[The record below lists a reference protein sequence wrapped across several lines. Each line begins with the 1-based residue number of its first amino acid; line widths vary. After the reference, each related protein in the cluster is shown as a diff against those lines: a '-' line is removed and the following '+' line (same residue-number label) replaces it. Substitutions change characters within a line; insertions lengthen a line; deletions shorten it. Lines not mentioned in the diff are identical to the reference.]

1 MSVFGGK
8 PRGDAR
14 EGMTLISEDAFFHG
28 TLAVKGSLRVEGVF
42 EGDISDAVDVEVGAR
57 GRILGNV
64 AAESLTIAGEVVGNI
79 VAARAVEL
87 LSSARLSGDIRTPK
101 LRVDEGAFFDGT
113 CAMGDGSDK
122 PRRRRG
128 KSEAEAEP
136 AADAVSQG

>member
-1 MSVFGGK
+1 LSVFGGK

-42 EGDISDAVDVEVGAR
+42 EGDISDAVGVEVGAR

-64 AAESLTIAGEVVGNI
+64 AAESVTIAGEVVGNI
-79 VAARAVEL
+79 VAAGSVEL
-87 LSSARLSGDIRTPK
+87 LSTARLSGDIRTPK

-128 KSEAEAEP
+128 KSEAD
-136 AADAVSQG
+136 ADQSADSVPQG